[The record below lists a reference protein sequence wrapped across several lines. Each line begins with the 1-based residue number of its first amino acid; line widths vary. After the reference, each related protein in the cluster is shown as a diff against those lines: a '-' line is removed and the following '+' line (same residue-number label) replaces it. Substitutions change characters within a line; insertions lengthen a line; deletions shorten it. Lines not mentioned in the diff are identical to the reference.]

1 MKEKFPITT
10 NIITVLNVIAVLI
23 LVFGGITTFGAF
35 KDATPQGI
43 LIAFGIGIGTVLS
56 AIVPAF
62 LAEMMKVIL
71 EIEKNTRK
79 D

>member
-1 MKEKFPITT
+1 MKEKFPITR
-10 NIITVLNVIAVLI
+10 NIITALNAIAVLI
-23 LVFGGITTFGAF
+23 LVCGGIATIGAF
-35 KDATPQGI
+35 DVSTPQGI
-43 LIAFGIGIGTVLS
+43 LIAFGVGIGTVLS

-79 D
+79 E

>member
-1 MKEKFPITT
+1 MNEKFPITRNVIT
-10 NIITVLNVIAVLI
+10 LLNIIAILI
-23 LVFGGITTFGAF
+23 LIVGGLITIGAIIDEYESSVAALFGVRTMLA
-35 KDATPQGI
+35 
-43 LIAFGIGIGTVLS
+43 

-79 D
+79 E